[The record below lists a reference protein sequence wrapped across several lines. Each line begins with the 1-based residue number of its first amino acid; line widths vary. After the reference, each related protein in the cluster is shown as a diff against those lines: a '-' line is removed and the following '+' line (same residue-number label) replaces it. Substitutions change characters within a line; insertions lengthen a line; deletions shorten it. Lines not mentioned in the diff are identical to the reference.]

1 MCEVRER
8 LEHSIAGVG
17 RRRLHTAQRG
27 SLLVLRNVGVA
38 ERRYQQRPA
47 LPWFV
52 AVVIAVF
59 VVVAVIVAVVV
70 VVAVSVL
77 VIFLFLCYC
86 RCFNLSS
93 LLS

>member
-1 MCEVRER
+1 MCEVCER

-52 AVVIAVF
+52 AVAVAAF
-59 VVVAVIVAVVV
+59 VVVAVIVAVVAVVV

-77 VIFLFLCYC
+77 VIFFVPLLLPLF
-86 RCFNLSS
+86 
-93 LLS
+93 